1 MNTKGMD
8 ELSTE
13 NERLLRELQLER
25 QLTEVLDNIRNNAD
39 LKVRQ
44 YFGKNSP
51 KTKATNRW
59 ENTNALQTDYVKQ
72 EVNECQNQSQNNFT
86 FITEILN
93 VSAGSDDQIVEEVP
107 VIIADSN
114 ASLPYECMECDYK
127 TCDRS
132 SYETH
137 WSTAHLS
144 SSSRSLL
151 RTSTTTT
158 TSSTTTGA

>member
-8 ELSTE
+8 ELSAE

-25 QLTEVLDNIRNNAD
+25 QLTEVLDNIRNNA
-39 LKVRQ
+39 
-44 YFGKNSP
+44 P